1 MMYKKVYKNI
11 SSLFDS
17 KSKCSDEIENFAAE
31 YVLNRIVIS
40 LYYNIYISDVGLNM
54 KNNKNI
60 SAKHRA

>member
-1 MMYKKVYKNI
+1 MYKKVYKNI

-17 KSKCSDEIENFAAE
+17 KSKRNDEIENFAAE